1 MKAATIKKHIQRL
14 RKLARKHN
22 GVLPTYTWLN
32 DHGYFN
38 AYESARNTGALKKF
52 RRAYR

>member
-1 MKAATIKKHIQRL
+1 MKKATIHKHVQRL

-38 AYESARNTGALKKF
+38 AYESARKSGALKLF
-52 RRAYR
+52 RRAHR